1 MATQWD
7 KPGDAGKKD
16 ETGKG
21 DVGKQGGEIGKQGG
35 EMPKKEDDK
44 GFPEKKKE
52 GDLPR

>member
-7 KPGDAGKKD
+7 KPGDTGKKD
-16 ETGKG
+16 DTGKG

-35 EMPKKEDDK
+35 QMPKEEKP
-44 GFPEKKKE
+44 FPEKKKE